1 MLSRN
6 AVGFVSMSVCMC
18 RVRTSE
24 RHYEI
29 VSIEV
34 LLVSVTLRSFR
45 NRVRMNRRIR
55 TVLVH

>member
-1 MLSRN
+1 
-6 AVGFVSMSVCMC
+6 MC